1 MANSDPIY
9 TKENSEVFHVLL
21 IDAFVG
27 VSLLVASQ
35 LVLMK
40 FSIYSIARFVT
51 PTGERQENKFIV
63 NQWNIL
69 KGQIVSLTCVPPSAF
84 SQGCSIQ
91 KSADQS
97 KYL

>member
-9 TKENSEVFHVLL
+9 TKENSQRFFMFYWLML
-21 IDAFVG
+21 G

-40 FSIYSIARFVT
+40 FSIYSIASFVT